1 MLIEEGVVMNV
12 MVLLREE
19 ENEGGLEI
27 MSPKKWFKRI
37 VKLNK
42 RKEDKLEQAKVQ
54 FIPEKL
60 DESSEEKQD
69 ETLEESN
76 SIPNEGLVV
85 LEKTVPSR
93 LMEDIAATRIQNAFR
108 AFLARRTLH
117 QLRDT
122 ALNYIA
128 PSKVE
133 LKLEAAKEQAVTAL
147 NYIHTWSR
155 IQEQIKARRV
165 YMLTEARIKQKK
177 LENQLK
183 LAAKIHQL
191 QVGWCGGSDTMEE
204 ILLRIHQREEAAV
217 KRERAMAYAFSHQA
231 IYGVGKGSWGWSW
244 KERWVAA
251 RPWQIR
257 VRFPDPITTKTTDS
271 KVPLSNSEL
280 SNTKET
286 PKGKENNIPDLSNN
300 NLAK

>member
-1 MLIEEGVVMNV
+1 MG
-12 MVLLREE
+12 
-19 ENEGGLEI
+19 
-27 MSPKKWFKRI
+27 PKKWFKRI
-37 VKLNK
+37 VKLKK

-54 FIPEKL
+54 FTPEKL
-60 DESSEEKQD
+60 DESWEEKQD

-76 SIPNEGLVV
+76 SISNEGLVV
-85 LEKTVPSR
+85 VERTVPTR

-117 QLRDT
+117 NLRDT
-122 ALNYIA
+122 ALNYTINIA
-128 PSKVE
+128 PWKVE
-133 LKLEAAKEQAVTAL
+133 LKVEAAKEQAVTAL

-155 IQEQIKARRV
+155 IQEQIKARRL

-183 LAAKIHQL
+183 LAAEIHQL

-204 ILLRIHQREEAAV
+204 ILFRIHQREEAAV
-217 KRERAMAYAFSHQA
+217 KRERAMAYAFSHQWRPNCRQYLGQA
-231 IYGVGKGSWGWSW
+231 IYSVGKESWGWSW

-257 VRFPDPITTKTTDS
+257 VRFPDPITKKTTDS